1 MNFLKTYYLAMKMKT
16 PYIKE
21 EEIQKLN
28 KIRFDHPMLVIR
40 KRAAVLY
47 FKGLHYPHKEIE
59 KLADVSSTTVTT
71 VLKMFELGGLEMAL
85 SSNYKPYRSKLE
97 SYKDE
102 ILRELENKPP
112 ATLKEASHQIYQL
125 TGIQRSRFS
134 LSKFLK
140 KMNFRSLKT
149 GSLPAKANPEIQAEF
164 KKKN

>member
-1 MNFLKTYYLAMKMKT
+1 MKT
-16 PYIKE
+16 PHIKE
-21 EEIQKLN
+21 EEIQNLN
-28 KIRFDHPMLVIR
+28 EIRFSHLMFVIR

-47 FKGLHYPHKEIE
+47 FKGLFYPHNEIQ
-59 KLADVSSTTVTT
+59 KLAGVSSTTVTA
-71 VLKMFELGGLEMAL
+71 VLKMFEQGGLEMVL
-85 SSNYKPYRSKLE
+85 SSNYKPYRSELE

-112 ATLKEASHQIYQL
+112 KTLKEASHQIYQL

-149 GSLPAKANPEIQAEF
+149 GSLPTKANPVIQAEF

>member
-1 MNFLKTYYLAMKMKT
+1 MKT
-16 PYIKE
+16 PHITE

-28 KIRFDHPMLVIR
+28 EIRFSHPRLVIR
-40 KRAAVLY
+40 KRLAVLY

-59 KLADVSSTTVTT
+59 KLADVSSTTVTK
-71 VLKMFELGGLEMAL
+71 VFKMFEEGGLEAVL
-85 SSNYKPYRSKLE
+85 SVNYKPYRSELE

-102 ILRELENKPP
+102 ILRELEKKSPI
-112 ATLKEASHQIYQL
+112 TLKEASHLIFQL

-140 KMNFRSLKT
+140 KMNFRPLKT
-149 GSLPAKANPEIQAEF
+149 GSLPAKANPAIQAEF